1 VVYDDLDKLKGGEVT
16 ELPSQ
21 TWFYSVLPR
30 EVAQAICSAFGI
42 WVDRGD
48 LDLDEDISLN
58 KKLPE
63 LKTIKLKELLEKAWK
78 N

>member
-1 VVYDDLDKLKGGEVT
+1 MVYDDLDKLKGGEVT

-63 LKTIKLKELLEKAWK
+63 LKTIKFKELLEKAWK

>member
-30 EVAQAICSAFGI
+30 EVAQAICSPFGI

>member
-1 VVYDDLDKLKGGEVT
+1 VVYDHANQLKRGEVT

-21 TWFYSVLPR
+21 AWFYSVLPR
-30 EVAQAICSAFGI
+30 EVAQAICCAFGI

-48 LDLDEDISLN
+48 LDLDEEMSLS

-63 LKTIKLKELLEKAWK
+63 IKTMKLKKLFEKAWK

>member
-1 VVYDDLDKLKGGEVT
+1 LKRGEVT

-21 TWFYSVLPR
+21 AWFYSVLPR
-30 EVAQAICSAFGI
+30 EAAQAICSAFGI

-48 LDLDEDISLN
+48 LDLDEDMSLN

-63 LKTIKLKELLEKAWK
+63 LKTVKFKELLKKAWK

>member
-1 VVYDDLDKLKGGEVT
+1 VVYDDLDNLKRGEVT

-21 TWFYSVLPR
+21 AWFYSVLPR
-30 EVAQAICSAFGI
+30 EVAQAICCAFGI

-48 LDLDEDISLN
+48 LDLDEGMSLN
-58 KKLPE
+58 KKFPE
-63 LKTIKLKELLEKAWK
+63 LKTMKLKELLEKAWK